1 MKIDNSGYAA
11 KAVLLVI
18 SGALIA
24 FFPQIVNWIFYILG
38 GMIVVSCLFILL
50 TSMGSGDGGLMSSSS
65 LFGIAA
71 GVGVMFLPKLLGI
84 GIAIAGGIVFMIM
97 GIVRL
102 IKALSS
108 SNNKDNRLLSGIV
121 GGVLVAVSILLL
133 INPFSAASA
142 ARVTIGIVM
151 IVYGLFNG
159 YVAYEINKRNK
170 FSSGSSP
177 DVIDIND
184 FTVHDDK

>member
-1 MKIDNSGYAA
+1 
-11 KAVLLVI
+11 
-18 SGALIA
+18 
-24 FFPQIVNWIFYILG
+24 
-38 GMIVVSCLFILL
+38 
-50 TSMGSGDGGLMSSSS
+50 
-65 LFGIAA
+65 
-71 GVGVMFLPKLLGI
+71 
-84 GIAIAGGIVFMIM
+84 MIM

-142 ARVTIGIVM
+142 ARVTVGIVM

-170 FSSGSSP
+170 FSGSPTSLT
-177 DVIDIND
+177 ND
-184 FTVHDDK
+184 HSR